1 MGIFRFTIGLI
12 FFLVVVMYSVQNL
25 TSVSIGFYNHH
36 FELHTIQAPVIIVIC
51 FSILAGFILSWL
63 VNISK
68 AHSLKSMI
76 RKQRREIKHLTKL
89 SEKKDLRIAALT
101 ESVKANT
108 KP

>member
-1 MGIFRFTIGLI
+1 MGILRFTIGLI
-12 FFLVVVMYSVQNL
+12 FLLVVVMYSVQNL
-25 TSVSIGFYNHH
+25 TTVSIGFYNHH

-68 AHSLKSMI
+68 VHGLKSLV
-76 RKQRREIKHLTKL
+76 RKQRKEIKHLTKL

-101 ESVKANT
+101 ESAKPVK